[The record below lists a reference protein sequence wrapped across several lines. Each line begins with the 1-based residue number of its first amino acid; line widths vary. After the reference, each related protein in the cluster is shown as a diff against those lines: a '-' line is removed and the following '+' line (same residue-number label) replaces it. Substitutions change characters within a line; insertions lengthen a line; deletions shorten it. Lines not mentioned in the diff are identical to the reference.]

1 MTSKSKILFFIFILF
16 VGSFVYL
23 SFNERDLVK
32 LKKTQKVGGI
42 ESLEMPSCKNEK
54 YIKVAIL
61 DTLNSKEGINYADEI
76 NIDTSLKSKTHS
88 DEILSIVSSLT
99 SKNTKIDL
107 FVISDEKGRI
117 SKDLVLENLKTILG
131 QDYDVVNMSFYLKS
145 GDLKI
150 DKLLE
155 QLYNKNVALVSSS
168 GNQGLK
174 KNNYPSSNTKV
185 LSVGGIKDTGEKW
198 INSNYGYIDF
208 VMPVQIKSYI
218 DGEQIEGTSVS
229 AAILTAFIANTKNCF
244 FIKNNTELYKKLVVL
259 AGKTERD
266 SQIGYGQ
273 PNYKNMR

>member
-1 MTSKSKILFFIFILF
+1 
-16 VGSFVYL
+16 
-23 SFNERDLVK
+23 
-32 LKKTQKVGGI
+32 
-42 ESLEMPSCKNEK
+42 
-54 YIKVAIL
+54 
-61 DTLNSKEGINYADEI
+61 
-76 NIDTSLKSKTHS
+76 
-88 DEILSIVSSLT
+88 
-99 SKNTKIDL
+99 
-107 FVISDEKGRI
+107 
-117 SKDLVLENLKTILG
+117 
-131 QDYDVVNMSFYLKS
+131 MSFYLKS